1 MVSSIE
7 GLVEKLKETGITIA
21 DLDFII
27 NFMTNEKISP
37 QLAMRRIKSFEQL
50 KAKLEDDTEKRSIED
65 LKIKLEQKDQELKS
79 ILTEKESIMEIQ
91 KNLETKSELLNSENE
106 ELQHQIKL
114 IQEMAIDTNQDETE
128 SVNEYADSLN
138 KILKDIDIII
148 ERKEDLT
155 AILLPIHNILSL
167 ILSEPDQYNFNIEDY
182 LTAIEDNPI
191 FSQQQLEPQSNLQ
204 DESDKVTEV
213 IKKEDNEEK
222 SVEITENNQ
231 ITRNI
236 SKIEPK
242 KEVKSK
248 ENEID
253 AKVIQILDLFLD
265 FISEAS
271 DDKSFKDRVST
282 ICDMDEAYEY
292 LGSIGLS
299 QLYSY
304 STKGVEKQEE
314 LTKLIKSWKTDGVP
328 R

>member
-1 MVSSIE
+1 
-7 GLVEKLKETGITIA
+7 
-21 DLDFII
+21 
-27 NFMTNEKISP
+27 
-37 QLAMRRIKSFEQL
+37 
-50 KAKLEDDTEKRSIED
+50 
-65 LKIKLEQKDQELKS
+65 
-79 ILTEKESIMEIQ
+79 
-91 KNLETKSELLNSENE
+91 
-106 ELQHQIKL
+106 
-114 IQEMAIDTNQDETE
+114 MAIDTNQDETE